1 MIKNIFYINEA
12 DKEKNLNLN
21 NSNSFDS
28 KKIGLV
34 LSNNPQVLIK
44 HWIKFQQ
51 EWVCNIYK
59 EFQDYDKY
67 IILMFLMSKTWQ
79 DNAELFKFNS
89 IDEHYSQSRIN
100 LPDVSLSEISKSL
113 KTPKETTRRKLV
125 ELEKKNIIKREGQ
138 KIILGQLALSLQ
150 KPETSIKTLSIFFEK
165 LSILL
170 SAEDWFGPAIS
181 REDIELYFNK
191 YYTVFWNRF
200 FKMQIPFLVRWKT
213 IFGDLE
219 SWVIWANM
227 GINQSSNLE
236 KISTNSKKKFSLS
249 EVKSGKIYIDNQDIH
264 EVSLR
269 SLRKSLSM
277 VSQDIVL
284 FDDTVKANIAYA
296 NSKASDE
303 EIVEA
308 CNFAAANEFIKK
320 LPEGYDTII
329 GENGVKLSGGQKQRL
344 SIARAILKKSPIILL
359 DEATSSLDADSEEVV
374 QNAIS
379 NLIKNKTTL
388 VIAHRLSTIHNADQI
403 FVLKNGTI
411 IDSGSHDYLIEKS
424 NEYKSVTCINA
435 KPKRIISCTSN
446 FIPLIIKVAPEQT
459 QVQSITQVFNLSKAM
474 VNKKV
479 KPTDSSKFHESL
491 IDDISSMGL
500 TNNTGCGKIKKTQ
513 KLKSGL
519 NGGQNRILFFV
530 HVNMNV
536 SRIILILVAN

>member
-21 NSNSFDS
+21 NSNNFDS

-113 KTPKETTRRKLV
+113 KIPKETTRRKLV

-236 KISTNSKKKFSLS
+236 KVSKNSKKKFSLA
-249 EVKSGKIYIDNQDIH
+249 EVKTGRLYIDNIQENEPTQGVNASSIADISGIPRAT
-264 EVSLR
+264 V
-269 SLRKSLSM
+269 LRKL
-277 VSQDIVL
+277 
-284 FDDTVKANIAYA
+284 
-296 NSKASDE
+296 
-303 EIVEA
+303 
-308 CNFAAANEFIKK
+308 KK
-320 LPEGYDTII
+320 LLSEKVIKR
-329 GENGVKLSGGQKQRL
+329 NMKLEYVL
-344 SIARAILKKSPIILL
+344 SSKGKLNERIKTNYLL
-359 DEATSSLDADSEEVV
+359 NQQSISLFVTD
-374 QNAIS
+374 IF
-379 NLIKNKTTL
+379 NLIKN
-388 VIAHRLSTIHNADQI
+388 SP
-403 FVLKNGTI
+403 LKI
-411 IDSGSHDYLIEKS
+411 
-424 NEYKSVTCINA
+424 
-435 KPKRIISCTSN
+435 
-446 FIPLIIKVAPEQT
+446 
-459 QVQSITQVFNLSKAM
+459 
-474 VNKKV
+474 
-479 KPTDSSKFHESL
+479 
-491 IDDISSMGL
+491 
-500 TNNTGCGKIKKTQ
+500 
-513 KLKSGL
+513 
-519 NGGQNRILFFV
+519 
-530 HVNMNV
+530 
-536 SRIILILVAN
+536 